1 MTSRIDIQKLSPDAY
16 KAMFGLE
23 NYLNQSSLSQES
35 KGLIKIRASI
45 LNDCQYCL
53 HMHIPSALSAGL
65 SQKKIDALN
74 EWQSSRL
81 FDEQERAILALTD
94 EITHISKQGV
104 SDSVY
109 RLALS
114 QLGEEHLAQCIM
126 QITTIN
132 AWNRIA
138 VSTALSA

>member
-53 HMHIPSALSAGL
+53 HMHIPAALSAGL

-74 EWQSSRL
+74 E
-81 FDEQERAILALTD
+81 
-94 EITHISKQGV
+94 
-104 SDSVY
+104 
-109 RLALS
+109 
-114 QLGEEHLAQCIM
+114 
-126 QITTIN
+126 
-132 AWNRIA
+132 
-138 VSTALSA
+138 